1 MRVLKTH
8 VLMILALVVLVA
20 GQARAN
26 ANAEAD
32 LRVYVDESTQT
43 LVQKLNAEKGL
54 FEEDPQAFYQLMDES
69 LDGFVDFR
77 RIAARV
83 MGRYARQTTPE
94 QRDDFV
100 ERFKRSLFDAYAQA
114 LVETDDFEMAVQDVE
129 ILPNNSNR
137 ASVQMQLT
145 SAGGN
150 RYAITYSMYKN
161 GEGRWLMENVIV
173 EGVNIGLAFRDRFA
187 QAVEQNRGQIQAV
200 IDGWGDAVESLNLE
214 KEMDES

>member
-1 MRVLKTH
+1 
-8 VLMILALVVLVA
+8 
-20 GQARAN
+20 
-26 ANAEAD
+26 
-32 LRVYVDESTQT
+32 
-43 LVQKLNAEKGL
+43 
-54 FEEDPQAFYQLMDES
+54 
-69 LDGFVDFR
+69 
-77 RIAARV
+77 V

-150 RYAITYSMYKN
+150 RYAITYSMYKD